1 MDKGNYFLSK
11 LNNYQCTFC
20 NSDCL
25 RFNCQRNI
33 ESDTYYYFK
42 KYKSIDFQ
50 EDLSCCCTSYI
61 KPLLV
66 VKHDVT

>member
-1 MDKGNYFLSK
+1 MNKGNYFLSK
-11 LNNYQCTFC
+11 LDNYQCTFC

-33 ESDTYYYFK
+33 KSRTYAYFK
-42 KYKSIDFQ
+42 KYKSIDYKF
-50 EDLSCCCTSYI
+50 DLSNCCTSYI